1 MIRSRDGLCRPA
13 VVVVLWLSVSVAW
26 GQTRQIQGGN
36 ALDANPMVGSGG
48 INFAAPPP
56 PINRANAM
64 MTGNVGRGAAFRGF
78 SPIRDSSQFFIN
90 LPSAGL
96 SSFNAQSMSVGAL
109 QQGVSNYQP
118 YLYFD
123 PSRTVTDAGGLERR
137 LNVPGTAAPRSPFE
151 YPRERLFAPVPRNPV
166 TYELMSGQQPTGTG
180 LAVEPGIQRVLPA
193 GTSLGGTM
201 RFNERLLASP
211 LFGRT
216 YDVPVSQL
224 REWSDSVA
232 AVPGAGR
239 IALAR
244 GAQPPLEAGQ
254 PGAIQS
260 PLDRVLGRGPVQVAE
275 SPDYSVEARMRAA
288 QVPLPA
294 GQETSLSAAQ
304 QPMAAAPSAAQPGA
318 APEWAGRDRFRDMAA
333 VTQAVREQLL
343 GLGPEAT
350 PAVAGGRAPA
360 VAAAWAREYLTRP
373 LTSFA
378 GTSPTAVNEYLRRA
392 EADMRGANYYRAA
405 DLYAMA
411 ARIDPDSPLPALGQ
425 SQALVA
431 AGEYLSAANLLSR
444 AIDTFPGIAYF
455 RIDLTS
461 FIPNPQLLEARRAD
475 LERILKQ
482 NEDYRLRFLLGY
494 LEYYSGYVLPG
505 LEDLAKAAAKAPP
518 GSPPA
523 RFLEMLK
530 QGRSVSPVS
539 GAVAP
544 AVPASQPK

>member
-1 MIRSRDGLCRPA
+1 MIRSHGGLCRPA
-13 VVVVLWLSVSVAW
+13 VVVILWLSVSGAW

-78 SPIRDSSQFFIN
+78 SPIRDSSQFFID
-90 LPSAGL
+90 LPSSGL

-123 PSRTVTDAGGLERR
+123 PSKTVTDAGGIERR
-137 LNVPGTAAPRSPFE
+137 PNVPGTAAPRGPFE
-151 YPRERLFAPVPRNPV
+151 YPRERLFAPVARNPV
-166 TYELMSGQQPTGTG
+166 TYELMLGQQPTGTG

-193 GTSLGGTM
+193 GTSLGATM

-224 REWSDSVA
+224 REWSDSA
-232 AVPGAGR
+232 QAVPGAGR
-239 IALAR
+239 ST
-244 GAQPPLEAGQ
+244 QPPLQVEQ

-260 PLDRVLGRGPVQVAE
+260 PLDRVLGRGPVQVTE
-275 SPDYSVEARMRAA
+275 SPDYSVEARMRAG
-288 QVPLPA
+288 QPPLSA
-294 GQETSLSAAQ
+294 GQEASLSAAQ
-304 QPMAAAPSAAQPGA
+304 QPMAAAPSAALPGA
-318 APEWAGRDRFRDMAA
+318 TPEWAGRDRFRDMAA

-343 GLGPEAT
+343 GLGPEAA

-373 LTSFA
+373 LTSFT

-392 EADMRGANYYRAA
+392 EADMQSANYYRAA

-411 ARIDPDSPLPALGQ
+411 ARIDPDSPLPVLGQ

-444 AIDTFPGIAYF
+444 AIDRFPGIAYF
-455 RIDLTS
+455 RIDLNA

-494 LEYYSGYVLPG
+494 LEYYSGYTLPG
-505 LEDLAKAAAKAPP
+505 LDDLAKAAAKAPP
-518 GSPPA
+518 GSAPV

-530 QGRSVSPVS
+530 QGRSVSPVP
-539 GAVAP
+539 GAVVP